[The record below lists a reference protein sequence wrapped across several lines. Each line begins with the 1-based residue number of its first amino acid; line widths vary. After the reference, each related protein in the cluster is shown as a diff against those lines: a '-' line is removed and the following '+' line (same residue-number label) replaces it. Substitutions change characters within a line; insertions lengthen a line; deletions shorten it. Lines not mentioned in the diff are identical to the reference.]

1 MCTNALNHC
10 DGLSVARVG
19 LEALVL
25 AVLSRNNDVAGLTL
39 TEEETSLVH
48 VVDVVGY
55 NVVCSDCLL
64 QQVKVRFHNLWIAGK
79 HPLHIHNMG
88 IVASE
93 LWVML
98 FEGCYPVDA
107 KGGIIVAGVLAEDLF
122 GQVLELPRCDWEAK
136 VCMLADVLHQ
146 DFLSIWR

>member
-1 MCTNALNHC
+1 MSLALEDDHWWRWWASCTNALNHC
-10 DGLSVARVG
+10 DGLLVARVG
-19 LEALVL
+19 SEALVL
-25 AVLSRNNDVAGLTL
+25 AILSRNNDVAGLTL

-48 VVDVVGY
+48 VVDVVRY

-64 QQVKVRFHNLWIAGK
+64 QQVKVRF
-79 HPLHIHNMG
+79 
-88 IVASE
+88 
-93 LWVML
+93 
-98 FEGCYPVDA
+98 A
-107 KGGIIVAGVLAEDLF
+107 KGGIIVAGVLVEDLF